1 MKILYAVQATG
12 NGHLSRAIQLY
23 PFLKEY
29 GNVDFFISGSNAD
42 LKTDL
47 PVIATS
53 KGISL
58 FYKSNGGLDYLKIIS
73 SFSFKIFIDA
83 YRLPVEKYDLVINDF
98 DFVTSLACF
107 LKNRPSIQFGHQAS
121 FQSSKIPRAKKK
133 SVIGEFILKYFVR
146 STQYVGLHFKSYD
159 HYIFNPI
166 IKQEIIDATPM
177 DDGHISVYLPHY
189 SIQYLEPYFLKEST
203 YHFEVFTSEVTSIR
217 NYKNIVYFPIS
228 NSGFTKSMVRSHAII
243 TGGGFETPAEA
254 MYLNKKILSI
264 PIANHYEQLSN
275 AAALEA
281 LGIKVISKIDDGFHE
296 VFLDWMSQMEPVKL
310 ELTHST
316 KEIVAQL
323 IQLTQTQKNLT
334 YV

>member
-1 MKILYAVQATG
+1 MKILYAIQATG
-12 NGHLSRAIQLY
+12 NGHISRAIQLY
-23 PFLKEY
+23 PFLKEH
-29 GNVDFFISGSNAD
+29 GDVDFFMSGSNAA

-47 PVIATS
+47 PVIARS

-58 FYKSNGGLDYLKIIS
+58 FYKPNGGLDYLKIIQ
-73 SFSFKIFIDA
+73 SFSFKIFVDA
-83 YRLPVEKYDLVINDF
+83 FRLPVEKYDLVINDF

-107 LKNRPSIQFGHQAS
+107 FKNTPSVQFGHQAS
-121 FQSSKIPRAKKK
+121 FQSAKTPRAKKK
-133 SVIGEFILKYFVR
+133 SFVGEFILKNFVQ

-159 HYIFNPI
+159 ENIFNPI

-177 DDGHISVYLPHY
+177 DDGHIAVYLPHY
-189 SIQYLEPYFLKEST
+189 SIQYLEPYLLQEST
-203 YHFEVFTSEVTSIR
+203 HHFEVFTSEVATIR

-296 VFLDWMSQMEPVKL
+296 VFLDWMLHSSPVKL

-316 KEIVAQL
+316 KNIVAYL
-323 IQLTQTQKNLT
+323 IQQTQTQKNFH

>member
-107 LKNRPSIQFGHQAS
+107 LKNRPSVQFGHQAS
-121 FQSSKIPRAKKK
+121 FQSSKIPRAKKRVL
-133 SVIGEFILKYFVR
+133 S
-146 STQYVGLHFKSYD
+146 
-159 HYIFNPI
+159 
-166 IKQEIIDATPM
+166 A
-177 DDGHISVYLPHY
+177 
-189 SIQYLEPYFLKEST
+189 
-203 YHFEVFTSEVTSIR
+203 
-217 NYKNIVYFPIS
+217 
-228 NSGFTKSMVRSHAII
+228 NSF
-243 TGGGFETPAEA
+243 
-254 MYLNKKILSI
+254 
-264 PIANHYEQLSN
+264 
-275 AAALEA
+275 
-281 LGIKVISKIDDGFHE
+281 
-296 VFLDWMSQMEPVKL
+296 
-310 ELTHST
+310 
-316 KEIVAQL
+316 
-323 IQLTQTQKNLT
+323 
-334 YV
+334 